1 LADATCPATGSRHAA
16 NAVVEHLWEN
26 EGEITMLGSRGA
38 AAAAVSRPAGQLLRA
53 TGVGKKIDEAVLLLP
68 TNVELGAARCV
79 VLRGPNG
86 SGKTTLLRIL
96 AGTLPPSEGEAT
108 LDGSPVDERH
118 EATRTAIAALI
129 GAPATYRDLTLV
141 DHLVLIDSTWGHA
154 GPRADE
160 RSDEILEL
168 LEIDHLAERFPH
180 ELSSGQ
186 QQLFHL
192 SMVLVRPSSILI
204 LDEPEQRLDTDK
216 RGLLTQILLD
226 RKADG
231 SSLVVACHDPAM
243 TEALA
248 DTIVD
253 IQPA

>member
-1 LADATCPATGSRHAA
+1 
-16 NAVVEHLWEN
+16 
-26 EGEITMLGSRGA
+26 MLGHRGA
-38 AAAAVSRPAGQLLRA
+38 PVPAVSGSAMHVLRA
-53 TGVGKKIDEAVLLLP
+53 TGVGKRIDEAVLLLP
-68 TNVELGAARCV
+68 TDVELGKAECV

-86 SGKTTLLRIL
+86 CGKTTLLRIL
-96 AGTLPPSEGEAT
+96 AGTMPPSEGEAT
-108 LDGSPVDERH
+108 LDGSLVDERNDL
-118 EATRTAIAALI
+118 TRTAIAALV

-141 DHLVLIDSTWGHA
+141 DHLVLIDSTWGRVGA
-154 GPRADE
+154 L
-160 RSDEILEL
+160 SDHRPEEILEL

-216 RGLLTQILLD
+216 RELLTQILLE

-231 SSLVVACHDPAM
+231 TALLLACHDPVM
-243 TEALA
+243 TAALA
-248 DTIVD
+248 DTVVD

>member
-1 LADATCPATGSRHAA
+1 VREPAIHA
-16 NAVVEHLWEN
+16 
-26 EGEITMLGSRGA
+26 
-38 AAAAVSRPAGQLLRA
+38 LRA
-53 TGVGKKIDEAVLLLP
+53 TSVSKRIDEAVLLLP
-68 TNVELGAARCV
+68 TDVELGTAECV

-96 AGTLPPSEGEAT
+96 AGTVPPSEGKAT
-108 LDGSPVDERH
+108 LDGSVIDERDDL
-118 EATRTAIAALI
+118 TRTVIAALI

-141 DHLVLIDSTWGHA
+141 DHLVLISSTWSRVEGRVP
-154 GPRADE
+154 GRA
-160 RSDEILEL
+160 DEILEL
-168 LEIDHLAERFPH
+168 LEIDHLAQRFPH

-216 RGLLTQILLD
+216 RDLLTRILLD
-226 RKADG
+226 RKAAG
-231 SSLVVACHDPAM
+231 SSLLIACHDPAM
-243 TEALA
+243 TDELA
-248 DTIVD
+248 DAVVD

>member
-1 LADATCPATGSRHAA
+1 
-16 NAVVEHLWEN
+16 
-26 EGEITMLGSRGA
+26 MLGHRGGGIP
-38 AAAAVSRPAGQLLRA
+38 AVRGLAGHALRA
-53 TGVGKKIDEAVLLLP
+53 SGVSKKIDEAVLLLP
-68 TNVELGAARCV
+68 TDLEVGPADCV

-96 AGTLPPSEGEAT
+96 AGTMAPSEGEAT
-108 LDGSPVDERH
+108 LDGSPVDERDDS
-118 EATRTAIAALI
+118 TRTAIAALV

-141 DHLVLIDSTWGHA
+141 DHLVLIGSTWGQVGKLVA
-154 GPRADE
+154 S

-192 SMVLVRPSSILI
+192 SMVFVRPSSILI
-204 LDEPEQRLDTDK
+204 LDEPEQRLDPDK
-216 RGLLTQILLD
+216 RELLTRILLD

-231 SSLVVACHDPAM
+231 TGLLIACHDPAM

-248 DTIVD
+248 DTVVD
-253 IQPA
+253 LQSA

>member
-1 LADATCPATGSRHAA
+1 
-16 NAVVEHLWEN
+16 
-26 EGEITMLGSRGA
+26 MLGRRGA
-38 AAAAVSRPAGQLLRA
+38 AVALAENTARDVRANVLRA
-53 TGVGKKIDEAVLLLP
+53 TAVGLRIDEAVLLMP
-68 TNVELGAARCV
+68 TDVEVATAQCV

-96 AGTLPPSEGEAT
+96 AGTVPPSEGEAT
-108 LDGSPVDERH
+108 LDGSPVDERNDF
-118 EATRTAIAALI
+118 TRTAIAALI

-141 DHLVLIDSTWGHA
+141 DHLVLIDSTWGHV
-154 GPRADE
+154 GEQADE

-216 RGLLTQILLD
+216 RDLLTRILLD
-226 RKADG
+226 RKASG
-231 SSLVVACHDPAM
+231 SSLLIACHDPAM

-248 DTIVD
+248 DTVVD

>member
-1 LADATCPATGSRHAA
+1 MPGSRRAKTA
-16 NAVVEHLWEN
+16 P
-26 EGEITMLGSRGA
+26 
-38 AAAAVSRPAGQLLRA
+38 VSRPTANLLRA
-53 TGVGKKIDEAVLLLP
+53 TRVGKKIEEAILLLP
-68 TNVELGAARCV
+68 TDVELSPAECV

-96 AGTLPPSEGEAT
+96 AGTMAPSEGTVT
-108 LDGSPVDERH
+108 LDDSPVDERH
-118 EATRTAIAALI
+118 DATRTAIAALI

-141 DHLVLIDSTWGHA
+141 DHLVLIDSTWGHV
-154 GPRADE
+154 GDRAE
-160 RSDEILEL
+160 QRSDEILQL

-192 SMVLVRPSSILI
+192 AMVLVRPSSILI

-216 RGLLTQILLD
+216 RDLLTQILLE

-231 SSLVVACHDPAM
+231 ASLVVACHDPAM
-243 TEALA
+243 TEQLA
-248 DTIVD
+248 DFIVD

>member
-1 LADATCPATGSRHAA
+1 
-16 NAVVEHLWEN
+16 
-26 EGEITMLGSRGA
+26 MLGRRGA
-38 AAAAVSRPAGQLLRA
+38 AIPAVHEPADHVLRA

-68 TNVELGAARCV
+68 ADVQLGRAQCV

-96 AGTLPPSEGEAT
+96 AGTMSASEGEAT
-108 LDGSPVDERH
+108 LDGSPVDERQD
-118 EATRTAIAALI
+118 ATRTAVAALI

-141 DHLVLIDSTWGHA
+141 DHLVLIDSTWGHVEEHA
-154 GPRADE
+154 DDRA
-160 RSDEILEL
+160 DEILEL

-192 SMVLVRPSSILI
+192 SMVLVRPSSILL
-204 LDEPEQRLDTDK
+204 LDEPEQRLDPDK
-216 RGLLTQILLD
+216 RELLTRILLD

-231 SSLVVACHDPAM
+231 SGLLIACHDPAM
-243 TEALA
+243 TDALA
-248 DTIVD
+248 DTVVD
-253 IQPA
+253 LQSA

>member
-1 LADATCPATGSRHAA
+1 
-16 NAVVEHLWEN
+16 
-26 EGEITMLGSRGA
+26 MLGRHVA
-38 AAAAVSRPAGQLLRA
+38 AVATAPKAVRHVLRAAAVGMR
-53 TGVGKKIDEAVLLLP
+53 IDEAVLLMP
-68 TNVELGAARCV
+68 TDVELGTAECV

-96 AGTLPPSEGEAT
+96 AGTMPPSEGEAT
-108 LDGSPVDERH
+108 LDGSPVDERDDL
-118 EATRTAIAALI
+118 TRTAIAALV

-141 DHLVLIDSTWGHA
+141 DHLVLIDSTWGRVGQGA
-154 GPRADE
+154 DDRADQ
-160 RSDEILEL
+160 ILEL

-192 SMVLVRPSSILI
+192 AMVLVRPSSILI

-216 RGLLTQILLD
+216 RALLTRILLE
-226 RKADG
+226 RKAAG
-231 SSLVVACHDPAM
+231 TSLLIACHDPAV

-248 DTIVD
+248 DVIVD
-253 IQPA
+253 IQPE

>member
-1 LADATCPATGSRHAA
+1 
-16 NAVVEHLWEN
+16 
-26 EGEITMLGSRGA
+26 MLGRRS
-38 AAAAVSRPAGQLLRA
+38 AAVPAVREVGEHVLRA
-53 TGVGKKIDEAVLLLP
+53 IGVSKRIDEAVLLLP
-68 TNVELGAARCV
+68 TDVELGTAECV

-96 AGTLPPSEGEAT
+96 AGILPPSEGQAT
-108 LDGSPVDERH
+108 LDGSTVDERH
-118 EATRTAIAALI
+118 DRTRSAIAALI
-129 GAPATYRDLTLV
+129 GAPATYRDLTLA
-141 DHLVLIDSTWGHA
+141 DHLVLIDSTWGHV
-154 GPRADE
+154 GERADD
-160 RSDEILEL
+160 RADEILEL

-216 RGLLTQILLD
+216 RDLLTRILLE

-231 SSLVVACHDPAM
+231 TSLLIACHDPAM
-243 TEALA
+243 TDALA
-248 DTIVD
+248 DTVVD
-253 IQPA
+253 IETA

>member
-1 LADATCPATGSRHAA
+1 MLGRRSAAVPDVGKPDLPEEPATH
-16 NAVVEHLWEN
+16 V
-26 EGEITMLGSRGA
+26 
-38 AAAAVSRPAGQLLRA
+38 LRA
-53 TGVGKKIDEAVLLLP
+53 TGAAKKIDEAVLLLP
-68 TNVELGAARCV
+68 TDLELGAAECV

-96 AGTLPPSEGEAT
+96 AGTVPPSEGEAT
-108 LDGSPVDERH
+108 LDGSPIDERDDL
-118 EATRTAIAALI
+118 TRSAIAALI

-141 DHLVLIDSTWGHA
+141 DHLVLIDSTWGHV
-154 GPRADE
+154 GERAAD
-160 RSDEILEL
+160 RADEILEL

-192 SMVLVRPSSILI
+192 SMVLARPSSILI

-216 RGLLTQILLD
+216 RQLLTRILLD
-226 RKADG
+226 RKAVG
-231 SSLVVACHDPAM
+231 TSLLIACHDTAM

-248 DTIVD
+248 DTVVD
-253 IQPA
+253 IRLE

>member
-1 LADATCPATGSRHAA
+1 
-16 NAVVEHLWEN
+16 
-26 EGEITMLGSRGA
+26 MLGRRGA
-38 AAAAVSRPAGQLLRA
+38 AVTAVPQVDEAGGHVLRA
-53 TGVGKKIDEAVLLLP
+53 DGVSKNIDEAVLLLP
-68 TNVELGAARCV
+68 TDLELGSAECV

-96 AGTLPPSEGEAT
+96 AGTVPPSEGVVT
-108 LDGSPVDERH
+108 LDGSPVDERNDL
-118 EATRTAIAALI
+118 TRTVIAALV

-141 DHLVLIDSTWGHA
+141 DHLVLIGSTWGQVGKLAADRA
-154 GPRADE
+154 GAM
-160 RSDEILEL
+160 LEL

-192 SMVLVRPSSILI
+192 SMVLVRPSSILV

-216 RGLLTQILLD
+216 RDLLTKILLD
-226 RKADG
+226 RQADG
-231 SSLVVACHDPAM
+231 ASLLVACHDPAM

-248 DTIVD
+248 DSILD
-253 IQPA
+253 LQSA

>member
-1 LADATCPATGSRHAA
+1 
-16 NAVVEHLWEN
+16 
-26 EGEITMLGSRGA
+26 MLGRRGA
-38 AAAAVSRPAGQLLRA
+38 AIPAEQEPARHVLRA
-53 TGVGKKIDEAVLLLP
+53 AGVGKKIEEAVLLLP
-68 TNVELGAARCV
+68 TDVELGKAECV

-96 AGTLPPSEGEAT
+96 AGTMAPSEGEAT
-108 LDGSPVDERH
+108 LDWAAVDERH
-118 EATRTAIAALI
+118 DSTRTAIAALI

-141 DHLVLIDSTWGHA
+141 DHLVLIDSTWGHVGAPA
-154 GPRADE
+154 GDRC
-160 RSDEILEL
+160 DEILER

-204 LDEPEQRLDTDK
+204 LDEPEQRLDPDK
-216 RGLLTQILLD
+216 RELLTRILLD

-231 SSLVVACHDPAM
+231 SGMLIACHDPGM
-243 TEALA
+243 TAALA
-248 DTIVD
+248 DTVVD
-253 IQPA
+253 LESA

>member
-1 LADATCPATGSRHAA
+1 
-16 NAVVEHLWEN
+16 
-26 EGEITMLGSRGA
+26 MLGRRGA
-38 AAAAVSRPAGQLLRA
+38 TMPAEPPLSETGEHVLRA
-53 TGVGKKIDEAVLLLP
+53 DGVSKRIDEAVLLLP
-68 TNVELGAARCV
+68 TDMELGRAECV

-96 AGTLPPSEGEAT
+96 AGTMPPSEGEAT

-118 EATRTAIAALI
+118 DLTRTVIAALI

-141 DHLVLIDSTWGHA
+141 DHLVLIGSTWGQVGKPAA
-154 GPRADE
+154 GRADA
-160 RSDEILEL
+160 ILEL
-168 LEIDHLAERFPH
+168 LDIDHLAERFPH

-216 RGLLTQILLD
+216 RDLLTRILLD

-231 SSLVVACHDPAM
+231 SSLLVACHDPAM

-248 DTIVD
+248 DAIVD
-253 IQPA
+253 IQLA

>member
-1 LADATCPATGSRHAA
+1 
-16 NAVVEHLWEN
+16 
-26 EGEITMLGSRGA
+26 MLGRRVA
-38 AAAAVSRPAGQLLRA
+38 PVPAVPRVTEAGTHVLLA
-53 TGVGKKIDEAVLLLP
+53 SGVGKQVDEAVLLLP
-68 TNVELGAARCV
+68 TDLELGPAECV

-96 AGTLPPSEGEAT
+96 AGTVPPSEGVAT
-108 LDGSPVDERH
+108 LDGSPLDERSDL
-118 EATRTAIAALI
+118 TRTVIAALV

-141 DHLVLIDSTWGHA
+141 DHLVLIASTWGQVAEPAA
-154 GPRADE
+154 GRADAM
-160 RSDEILEL
+160 LEL

-216 RGLLTQILLD
+216 RDLLTRILLD
-226 RKADG
+226 RKVDG
-231 SSLVVACHDPAM
+231 TSLLIACHDPAM
-243 TEALA
+243 TGALA
-248 DTIVD
+248 DKVVD

>member
-1 LADATCPATGSRHAA
+1 
-16 NAVVEHLWEN
+16 
-26 EGEITMLGSRGA
+26 MLGSRGA
-38 AAAAVSRPAGQLLRA
+38 TAAADGRTTGSLLRA

-68 TNVELGAARCV
+68 TDVELGTAQCV

-96 AGTLPPSEGEAT
+96 AGTMPPSQGEVT
-108 LDGSPVDERH
+108 LGGSPVDERQ
-118 EATRTAIAALI
+118 ESTRSAIAALI

-141 DHLVLIDSTWGHA
+141 DHLVLIDSTWGGGRTA
-154 GPRADE
+154 GEGGGEGGGQRA
-160 RSDEILEL
+160 DEILEL

-192 SMVLVRPSSILI
+192 AMVLVRPSSILI

-216 RGLLTQILLD
+216 RELLTQILLD
-226 RKADG
+226 RKAEG

-243 TEALA
+243 TEELA
-248 DTIVD
+248 DVIVD

>member
-1 LADATCPATGSRHAA
+1 
-16 NAVVEHLWEN
+16 V
-26 EGEITMLGSRGA
+26 
-38 AAAAVSRPAGQLLRA
+38 LRA
-53 TGVGKKIDEAVLLLP
+53 AGVSKRIDEAVLLLP
-68 TNVELGAARCV
+68 TDLELGTAECV

-96 AGTLPPSEGEAT
+96 AGTVPPSEGEAT
-108 LDGSPVDERH
+108 LDGLPVDERH
-118 EATRTAIAALI
+118 DLTRTAIAALV

-141 DHLVLIDSTWGHA
+141 DHLVLIESTWGHVGERA
-154 GPRADE
+154 DDRADE
-160 RSDEILEL
+160 MLEL

-216 RGLLTQILLD
+216 RDLLTRILLD
-226 RKADG
+226 RKAAG
-231 SSLVVACHDPAM
+231 TSLLIACHDPSM
-243 TEALA
+243 TGALA
-248 DTIVD
+248 DTVVD
-253 IQPA
+253 IEPA

>member
-1 LADATCPATGSRHAA
+1 MLARRDV
-16 NAVVEHLWEN
+16 AVPVPDGH
-26 EGEITMLGSRGA
+26 
-38 AAAAVSRPAGQLLRA
+38 VLRA
-53 TGVGKKIDEAVLLLP
+53 TGVGKKIEEAVLLLP
-68 TNVELGAARCV
+68 TDVQLGTAECV

-96 AGTLPPSEGEAT
+96 AGTVPPSEGEAT
-108 LDGSPVDERH
+108 LDGSPIDERRDL
-118 EATRTAIAALI
+118 TRTTIAALI
-129 GAPATYRDLTLV
+129 GAPATYRDLTLA
-141 DHLVLIDSTWGHA
+141 DHLVLINSTWSQVGRRAA
-154 GPRADE
+154 GRPG
-160 RSDEILEL
+160 EILEL
-168 LEIDHLAERFPH
+168 LKINHLAERFPH

-216 RGLLTQILLD
+216 RDLLTRILLD

-231 SSLVVACHDPAM
+231 SSLLIACHDPAM
-243 TEALA
+243 TKALA
-248 DTIVD
+248 DTVVD

>member
-1 LADATCPATGSRHAA
+1 MQGHRGDTVPA
-16 NAVVEHLWEN
+16 V
-26 EGEITMLGSRGA
+26 RG
-38 AAAAVSRPAGQLLRA
+38 PAGHVLRA
-53 TGVGKKIDEAVLLLP
+53 RGVGKKIDEAVLLLP
-68 TNVELGAARCV
+68 TDVELGTADCV

-96 AGTLPPSEGEAT
+96 AGTMSPSEGEAT
-108 LDGSPVDERH
+108 LDGSLVDERDDS
-118 EATRTAIAALI
+118 TRTAIAALV

-154 GPRADE
+154 GQGADA

-168 LEIDHLAERFPH
+168 LEIGHLAERFPH

-204 LDEPEQRLDTDK
+204 LDEPEQRLDPDK
-216 RGLLTQILLD
+216 RDLLSRILLD

-231 SSLVVACHDPAM
+231 SGLLIACHDPAM
-243 TEALA
+243 TETLA
-248 DTIVD
+248 DTVVD
-253 IQPA
+253 LQSA

>member
-1 LADATCPATGSRHAA
+1 
-16 NAVVEHLWEN
+16 
-26 EGEITMLGSRGA
+26 MLGRRGA
-38 AAAAVSRPAGQLLRA
+38 AGSVAPAAREPAGHLLRA
-53 TGVGKKIDEAVLLLP
+53 TGVAKKIDEAVLLLP
-68 TNVELGAARCV
+68 TDLQLGTAECV

-96 AGTLPPSEGEAT
+96 AGTMPPSEGEAT
-108 LDGSPVDERH
+108 LDGLPVDERQVS
-118 EATRTAIAALI
+118 TRTTIASLI

-141 DHLVLIDSTWGHA
+141 DHLVLIDSTWGHL
-154 GPRADE
+154 GERADE
-160 RSDEILEL
+160 HSDEMLEL

-192 SMVLVRPSSILI
+192 AMVLLRPSSILV

-216 RGLLTQILLD
+216 RELLTRILLD

-231 SSLVVACHDPAM
+231 SSLLIACHDPAM
-243 TEALA
+243 TDALA
-248 DTIVD
+248 DSVVD
-253 IQPA
+253 IQLA

>member
-1 LADATCPATGSRHAA
+1 MMGRRGTPSPAVP
-16 NAVVEHLWEN
+16 AV
-26 EGEITMLGSRGA
+26 GEPGGH
-38 AAAAVSRPAGQLLRA
+38 VLRA
-53 TGVGKKIDEAVLLLP
+53 IGVSKKIDEAVLLLP
-68 TNVELGAARCV
+68 TDVEVSAAQCV
-79 VLRGPNG
+79 ILRGPNG

-96 AGTLPPSEGEAT
+96 AGTVPPSEGQAT
-108 LDGSPVDERH
+108 LDGSPVDERDDL
-118 EATRTAIAALI
+118 TRSVIAALI

-141 DHLVLIDSTWGHA
+141 DHLVLIDSTWGHVGEPA
-154 GPRADE
+154 DDRADE
-160 RSDEILEL
+160 MLEL

-192 SMVLVRPSSILI
+192 SMVLARPSAILV

-216 RGLLTQILLD
+216 RDLLTRILLE

-231 SSLVVACHDPAM
+231 TSLLIACHDPAM
-243 TEALA
+243 TDALA

-253 IQPA
+253 IQLA

>member
-1 LADATCPATGSRHAA
+1 
-16 NAVVEHLWEN
+16 
-26 EGEITMLGSRGA
+26 MLGRRGA
-38 AAAAVSRPAGQLLRA
+38 AVPAVRGSAGHVLRA
-53 TGVGKKIDEAVLLLP
+53 TGVGKRIDEAVLLLS
-68 TNVELGAARCV
+68 TDVELGTAECV

-96 AGTLPPSEGEAT
+96 AGTVPPSEGEAT

-118 EATRTAIAALI
+118 DLTRTAIAALI

-141 DHLVLIDSTWGHA
+141 DHLVLIDSTWGRA
-154 GPRADE
+154 GQRADDHA
-160 RSDEILEL
+160 DEILEL

-192 SMVLVRPSSILI
+192 SMVLVRPSSILM

-216 RGLLTQILLD
+216 RDLLTRILLD

-231 SSLVVACHDPAM
+231 SSLLIACHDPAM

-248 DTIVD
+248 DTVVD
-253 IQPA
+253 IRTS